1 MGVAKDER
9 SALCDLFDQLG
20 PAEPTLCE
28 GWLTRDL
35 AAHLVVRER
44 RPAAAAGILIKPL
57 AGYTKRVQDTYAA
70 KPWPELVELVRS
82 GPPAYWPTAIGA
94 VDDAVNT
101 AEFFVHHED
110 ARRGQSGWE
119 PRPPEA
125 TRDAALWTTLSRA
138 GRMLLRR
145 SPVGVVL
152 RRETCL
158 SGSSHQDRGADVTAK
173 RGPNTV
179 IISGEP
185 GELLLF
191 AFGRDAVRVDFDG
204 EQSSIGVVQGLTR
217 GL

>member
-9 SALCDLFDQLG
+9 SALCDLFTELG
-20 PAEPTLCE
+20 PDQPTLCD
-28 GWLTRDL
+28 GWQTRDL
-35 AAHLVVRER
+35 AAHLVLRER
-44 RPAAAAGILIKPL
+44 RPDAAAGIMIKPL
-57 AGYTKRVQDTYAA
+57 AGHTQRVQDAYAA
-70 KPWPELVELVRS
+70 RPWPELVELVRS
-82 GPPAYWPTAIGA
+82 GPPAWWPTAIDA
-94 VDDAVNT
+94 VDEAINA

-110 ARRGQSGWE
+110 VRRGRPGWE
-119 PRPPEA
+119 PRPPDA
-125 TRDAALWTTLSRA
+125 KRDAAMWAAVSRA

-152 RRETCL
+152 RGGEGREV
-158 SGSSHQDRGADVTAK
+158 AAK

-179 IISGEP
+179 VISGEP

-191 AFGRDAVRVDFDG
+191 AFGRDAARVEFDG